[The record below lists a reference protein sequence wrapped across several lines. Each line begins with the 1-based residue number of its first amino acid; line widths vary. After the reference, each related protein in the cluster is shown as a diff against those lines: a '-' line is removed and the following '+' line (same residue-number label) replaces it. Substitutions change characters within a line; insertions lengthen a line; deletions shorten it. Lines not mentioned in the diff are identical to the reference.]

1 MKTLKSNFLL
11 LLAITTFTVAIIG
24 CKKENNSNNLNKNST
39 SYNLKNFSR
48 ESGECEVLTDEQI
61 DSIGVLHNELLETV
75 LANFDYSS
83 VNSGDMFT
91 IARTSFINTDY
102 KSASTEFKTSTFD
115 SAYSWKNQTIL
126 SGNVELYMNDIKTEL
141 ESDHNFS
148 QISSFLSTLKSEV
161 NSNSDLTTCEKQYIK
176 IGISVALNSA
186 EYWLPT
192 EYGGNGLGYAHLV
205 RLSQEQGNGTPTLPV
220 ARSKAGN
227 IAGADAIG
235 GAVNGI
241 EYSLWAVF
249 GGPVGVAGYVGTILF
264 GAASSSLV
272 AWAMS

>member
-1 MKTLKSNFLL
+1 M
-11 LLAITTFTVAIIG
+11 
-24 CKKENNSNNLNKNST
+24 NKNAT
-39 SYNLKNFSR
+39 SYNLKNFAR
-48 ESGECEVLTDEQI
+48 ESSECEVLTDEQI

-91 IARTSFINTDY
+91 IARTSFINTDF
-102 KSASTEFKTSTFD
+102 KSATTEFKTATFD
-115 SAYSWKNQTIL
+115 SASSWQNQTIL

-205 RLSQEQGNGTPTLPV
+205 RLSQEQGNGTPTLPQ
-220 ARSKAGN
+220 ARASGGK
-227 IAGADAIG
+227 IAGADALG
-235 GAVNGI
+235 GASGGI
-241 EYSLWAVF
+241 GFCLGAIF
-249 GGPVGVAGYVGTILF
+249 GGPVGVAAYVGSIVY
-264 GAASSSLV
+264 GAASASLL
-272 AWAMS
+272 AWAGA